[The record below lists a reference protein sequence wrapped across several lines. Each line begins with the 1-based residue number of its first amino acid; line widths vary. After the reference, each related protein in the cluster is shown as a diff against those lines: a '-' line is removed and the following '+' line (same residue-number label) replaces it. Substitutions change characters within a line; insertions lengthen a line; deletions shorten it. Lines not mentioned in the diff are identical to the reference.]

1 MEKKKEAKK
10 SSTGKVTADKAR
22 IDRLKEQLRSTPA
35 EVDFERI
42 RIMEE
47 VYAATQGD
55 QNIMRRA
62 KFMATLLERKK
73 LYIDDNCFVG
83 SMAGTVNGIYTYPEW
98 NIDWMKDDNTVEKC
112 KDPEDKRVNQ
122 WALDYWEKRALK
134 PRTLEIFEKK
144 YGFDPRPCYD
154 SGFVVSFFDWP
165 GGGGNLNY
173 PRIYNYGLAAMI
185 KEVEERQAALD
196 MRLPNASKLYFYEAS
211 LILMRS
217 IIRLA
222 HRYAELARDMAAK
235 EKNETRKAEL
245 IAIAETCEWVPENPA
260 RNLREAI
267 QAHYFCHLCAE
278 LEQVGCGY
286 SEAYLGQNLEPYYQR
301 DKAAGLIEPEDA
313 DVHAPEPLHQA
324 ERNRLL
330 LR

>member
-1 MEKKKEAKK
+1 MKKEESGVPYYTKPGRKLDGKPYEGTAKVK
-10 SSTGKVTADKAR
+10 ADTAR
-22 IDRLKEQLRSTPA
+22 VDRLKEQLRSTPA

-73 LYIDDNCFVG
+73 LYIDENLFVG

-144 YGFDPRPCYD
+144 YGFDPRPSYD
-154 SGFVVSFFDWP
+154 SG
-165 GGGGNLNY
+165 
-173 PRIYNYGLAAMI
+173 
-185 KEVEERQAALD
+185 
-196 MRLPNASKLYFYEAS
+196 
-211 LILMRS
+211 
-217 IIRLA
+217 
-222 HRYAELARDMAAK
+222 
-235 EKNETRKAEL
+235 
-245 IAIAETCEWVPENPA
+245 
-260 RNLREAI
+260 
-267 QAHYFCHLCAE
+267 LC
-278 LEQVGCGY
+278 
-286 SEAYLGQNLEPYYQR
+286 
-301 DKAAGLIEPEDA
+301 
-313 DVHAPEPLHQA
+313 
-324 ERNRLL
+324 
-330 LR
+330 